1 VTRSTAEVLDDWLV
15 LAAQGGSAEAFE
27 TLAER
32 WHRRIVAHA
41 YRRLSHA
48 EGAAE
53 AAQEAWLAIARGLSS
68 LDDPARFS
76 SWAYRIVDRKA
87 VDWLRNRRR
96 SRAMDDRIGQDPDL
110 RSRAVSPPADD
121 PSGAP
126 DRLEA
131 VDRLRRELRRL
142 PAEQQ
147 ALLALFYTEGR
158 SVRQIADALDIPEG
172 TVKSRLFHARQ
183 QLKSRLEEQP

>member
-1 VTRSTAEVLDDWLV
+1 VLDDWLV

-27 TLAER
+27 ALAER
-32 WHRRIVAHA
+32 WNRRIVAHA
-41 YRRLSHA
+41 YRRLAHA

-68 LDDPARFS
+68 LDDPARFP
-76 SWAYRIVDRKA
+76 SWACRIVDRKA
-87 VDWLRNRRR
+87 VDWLRKRRR
-96 SRAMDDRIGQDPDL
+96 ARVLGERIGQDPDL
-110 RSRAVSPPADD
+110 RSRAVCPPADD
-121 PSGAP
+121 PTEPP
-126 DRLEA
+126 DRLDA
-131 VDRLRRELRRL
+131 VDRLRGELRRL

-158 SVRQIADALDIPEG
+158 SVRQIADALGIPEG

-183 QLKSRLEEQP
+183 QLKSRLEDPP